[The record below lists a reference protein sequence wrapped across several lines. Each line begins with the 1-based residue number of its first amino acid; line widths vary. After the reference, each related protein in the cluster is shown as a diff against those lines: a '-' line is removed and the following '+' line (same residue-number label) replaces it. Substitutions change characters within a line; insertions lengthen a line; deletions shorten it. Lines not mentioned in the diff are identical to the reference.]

1 MSLMAFIL
9 IVVSAGLH
17 ASWNLVAK
25 KNRMTIPFYA
35 MICTCSMLF
44 WLHVQFWTPVSQLGL
59 PWKFWMFLL
68 LSVFSDVVYCVG
80 LMEIYKRMEMAT
92 AYPVMRAL
100 PIILTALATWL
111 LGWGKPLNAF
121 SLAGFFV
128 VFCGALLMPQNSF
141 SDFKLSNYL
150 NQNMLFILVVACGT
164 TGYTIFDSR
173 AQKILAECVQN
184 ISAPVR
190 SLTYYSSRGI
200 ALSASLWLLSLSMKK
215 SRKDIADMIASKT
228 WRQSILAGLFASFSY
243 TLVLC
248 AMNYV
253 TNVSFVQVFRQLGLP
268 IGMGLGVLILK
279 ERCTATK
286 ILGVILILSGLAIS
300 VIKPEIWGTL
310 WENLSGLFAA
320 RQ

>member
-1 MSLMAFIL
+1 MSLMAFVL

-35 MICTCSMLF
+35 LICTSAMLF
-44 WLHVQFWTPVSQLGL
+44 WIHVQFWTPVSLAGL
-59 PWKFWMFLL
+59 PGTFWIFLM
-68 LSVFSDVVYCVG
+68 LSVFSDVLYCAG
-80 LMEIYKRMEMAT
+80 LMQIYKRMEMAT

-100 PIILTALATWL
+100 PIILTAIATSL
-111 LGWGKPLNAF
+111 LGWGKPLTVY
-121 SLAGFFV
+121 SYLGFFV

-150 NQNMLFILVVACGT
+150 NRNMLFILVVACGT
-164 TGYTIFDSR
+164 TGYTIFDSQ
-173 AQKILAECVQN
+173 AQKILSGCIQN
-184 ISAPVR
+184 IAAPIR
-190 SLTYYSSRGI
+190 SLTYYSTRGI
-200 ALSASLWLLSLSMKK
+200 MLSSTLWLVCLSMKTT
-215 SRKDIADMIASKT
+215 RKDIVEMVTGKT
-228 WRQSILAGLFASFSY
+228 WRQGILAGIFASFSY
-243 TLVLC
+243 ALVLC

-253 TNVSFVQVFRQLGLP
+253 TNVSYVQVFRQLGLP

-300 VIKPEIWGTL
+300 VIP
-310 WENLSGLFAA
+310 
-320 RQ
+320 